1 MSQHQQR
8 QHGEQKK
15 KKKFLIIALLLMVL
29 ILVPLCTVATYTWLT
44 ISRTPK
50 ISDMEMT
57 INSSPALQLAWSPDA
72 TEEEWSQRLE
82 FTDAV
87 IPDAILV
94 PVTRSDRDDC
104 FYAARI
110 GTDGRMI
117 DAGIALSDEKDANGR
132 DGHYVHFTVY
142 GRTGQD
148 VRVTLA
154 PSAPTVD
161 GTGLTGTY
169 LVGTPLWQAEEIRHI
184 DGGYG
189 AQYATRV
196 GLRVTR
202 LAADG
207 SEEQPTFYVYEPNAD
222 AHVDGTS
229 GYVATPSVDGTESL
243 APDGRLIRQSAFAWQ
258 EKHPVQH
265 GVVDWSAGEFGED
278 VTLFELAPEEKVK
291 IDVYIWLEGKDVDCV
306 NALGSGALISGN
318 IQFLADTDSG
328 SGLVPIP

>member
-8 QHGEQKK
+8 QHWEQKK
-15 KKKFLIIALLLMVL
+15 KKKFLVIALLLMVL
-29 ILVPLCTVATYTWLT
+29 ILIPLCVVVTYTWLT

-72 TEEEWSQRLE
+72 AEEEWSQRLE

-87 IPDAILV
+87 DPDAILI

-104 FYAARI
+104 FYAARM

-154 PSAPTVD
+154 PSAATVD

-189 AQYATRV
+189 AQDATRV

-207 SEEQPTFYVYEPNAD
+207 SEEEPTFYIYEPNAESHVSD
-222 AHVDGTS
+222 AS
-229 GYVATPSVDGTESL
+229 RYVPTPSIDGEENL
-243 APDGRLIRQSAFAWQ
+243 VPAERLIRQSAFTWREQ
-258 EKHPVQH
+258 YPVERD
-265 GVVDWSAGEFGED
+265 VVDWSVGEFLED

-318 IQFLADTDSG
+318 IQFLADTDNG

>member
-1 MSQHQQR
+1 MSPNQQR
-8 QHGEQKK
+8 QHREQKK
-15 KKKFLIIALLLMVL
+15 KKMFLIIALLLMVL
-29 ILVPLCTVATYTWLT
+29 ILIPLCTVATYTWLT

-57 INSSPALQLAWSPDA
+57 INSSPALQLAWSLDA
-72 TEEEWSQRLE
+72 TEEEWSQRLD
-82 FTDAV
+82 FIDAV
-87 IPDAILV
+87 DSDAILT

-169 LVGTPLWQAEEIRHI
+169 LVGTPLWQAEEIRHT
-184 DGGYG
+184 DGGCG
-189 AQYATRV
+189 AQDATRV

-202 LAADG
+202 IAADG
-207 SEEQPTFYVYEPNAD
+207 QEEAPTFYVYEPNA
-222 AHVDGTS
+222 ASPMSEAS
-229 GYVATPSVDGTESL
+229 GYVPTPSVDGEENL
-243 APDGRLIRQSAFAWQ
+243 VPAERLIRQSTFTWREQ
-258 EKHPVQH
+258 YPVRRD
-265 GVVDWSAGEFGED
+265 VVDWSVGEFLED
-278 VTLFELAPEEKVK
+278 VTLFELTPEEKVK

-306 NALGSGALISGN
+306 NALGSGAMISAN
-318 IQFLADTDSG
+318 LQFAADTGSG